1 MTCVGIREF
10 KGHVTHYVDLACRGQ
25 DVTITKWGRTMAH
38 LVGEP
43 CKGRRMGDQLAALA
57 AEGLIV
63 MPSITRNRRLPR
75 PIAVKGTP
83 ASQLLLEDR
92 R

>member
-10 KGHVTHYVDLACRGQ
+10 KGHVTRYVNMACRGEE
-25 DVTITKWGRTMAH
+25 VTITKWGRTMAR

-43 CKGRRMGDQLAALA
+43 RKARGLRDQLTALA
-57 AEGLIV
+57 AEGLIAV
-63 MPSITRNRRLPR
+63 PSNTRSRRLPK

>member
-10 KGHVTHYVDLACRGQ
+10 KGHVTHYVNLACRGEE
-25 DVTITKWGRTMAH
+25 VTITKWGKIMAR

-43 CKGRRMGDQLAALA
+43 RRERGVRDHLAALA
-57 AEGLIV
+57 SEGLIAL
-63 MPSITRNRRLPR
+63 PAGAARRRLPR

-83 ASQLLLEDR
+83 ASRILLEDR

>member
-10 KGHVTHYVDLACRGQ
+10 KGHVTHYVDLACGGE
-25 DVTITKWGRTMAH
+25 DVSITKWGKIMVR

-43 CKGRRMGDQLAALA
+43 RRKRGLRDQLAPLA
-57 AEGLIV
+57 AEGLITL
-63 MPSITRNRRLPR
+63 PSITRSRRLPR

-83 ASQLLLEDR
+83 ASQLIIEDR

>member
-10 KGHVTHYVDLACRGQ
+10 KGHVTRYVDLACRGEE
-25 DVTITKWGRTMAH
+25 VTITKWGRAMAR
-38 LVGEP
+38 LVSESRGERP
-43 CKGRRMGDQLAALA
+43 LRERLASLA
-57 AEGLIV
+57 AEGLIAL
-63 MPSITRNRRLPR
+63 PSAARDRRLPR

-83 ASQLLLEDR
+83 ASQLLMEDR

>member
-10 KGHVTHYVDLACRGQ
+10 KGHVTHYVDLACRGE
-25 DVTITKWGRTMAH
+25 DVAITRWGRTMAH

-43 CKGRRMGDQLAALA
+43 RKERGLRDQLAPLA
-57 AEGLIV
+57 AAGLITL
-63 MPSITRNRRLPR
+63 PSVTRNRRLPR
-75 PIAVKGTP
+75 PVAVRGTP
-83 ASQLLLEDR
+83 ASQLIIEDR

>member
-10 KGHVTHYVDLACRGQ
+10 KGHVTHYVDLACRGEE
-25 DVTITKWGRTMAH
+25 VTITKWGRTMAH

-43 CKGRRMGDQLAALA
+43 RRGRRLADQLAPLA
-57 AEGLIV
+57 ADGLIV
-63 MPSITRNRRLPR
+63 LPSVTRSRPLPR
-75 PIAVKGTP
+75 PIAVNGTP

>member
-10 KGHVTHYVDLACRGQ
+10 KGHVTRYVDLACGGEE
-25 DVTITKWGRTMAH
+25 VTITKWGRTMAR

-43 CKGRRMGDQLAALA
+43 RRKRGLRDQLASLA

-63 MPSITRNRRLPR
+63 MPSIRAKPRRLN

-83 ASQLLLEDR
+83 ASQIILEDR

>member
-10 KGHVTHYVDLACRGQ
+10 KGHVTHYVALACRGEE
-25 DVTITKWGRTMAH
+25 VTITKWGTTMAR

-43 CKGRRMGDQLAALA
+43 RRERRLRDHLATLA
-57 AEGLIV
+57 AEGLIAL
-63 MPSITRNRRLPR
+63 PSITRNRRLPR

>member
-10 KGHVTHYVDLACRGQ
+10 KGHVTRYVDLAYGGEE
-25 DVTITKWGRTMAH
+25 VTITKWGMTMAR

-43 CKGRRMGDQLAALA
+43 RRERGLRDQLASLA
-57 AEGLIV
+57 AEGLIAL
-63 MPSITRNRRLPR
+63 PSIRRNPRFPR
-75 PIAVKGTP
+75 PITVKGTP
-83 ASQLLLEDR
+83 ASQIILEDR

>member
-10 KGHVTHYVDLACRGQ
+10 KGHVTHYVELACRGEE
-25 DVTITKWGRTMAH
+25 VTITKWGRTMAR

-43 CKGRRMGDQLAALA
+43 RRTSGLRDQLAPLA

-63 MPSITRNRRLPR
+63 LPAVVRNRRLPR
-75 PIAVKGTP
+75 PIAVKGTS